1 MTQEQ
6 WIFDNKKRS
15 WYEYRISITKTVA
28 LLFQLSSHFYSQHS
42 ERPLTWPCVCAVA
55 CFLFVTSTL
64 CISAHKFPERLFNDP
79 SKTKTWLSGLYPG
92 AQWSIKWP
100 VVPRNR
106 AANVTEDWTLVCL
119 QLNGQGTVI
128 SCSAGSHGWLDQL
141 TALF

>member
-1 MTQEQ
+1 MTPEQ
-6 WIFDNKKRS
+6 GIFDNKKRS
-15 WYEYRISITKTVA
+15 WYEYRISITNCGPA
-28 LLFQLSSHFYSQHS
+28 LSTLLSFLLPAF
-42 ERPLTWPCVCAVA
+42 RAAINMAVCVCAVA

-64 CISAHKFPERLFNDP
+64 CIPAHKFPERLFNDP